1 MTTEE
6 LFGCDTIAY
15 NENTLTD
22 MLDGIFEAVY
32 RLQQLNHNDKIL
44 RETIESLK
52 QVENLLY
59 QLRDEERN
67 KVS

>member
-1 MTTEE
+1 MTTRE

-32 RLQQLNHNDKIL
+32 RLNQLNHNDKIL
-44 RETIESLK
+44 RETIESLV
-52 QVENLLY
+52 QIESLLY
-59 QLRDEERN
+59 YLREEERN